1 MFTSV
6 SEKSKVVSFLLS
18 AHYKEGQLTKSVFA
32 LAHSRI
38 VIECTRSMAARL
50 PLILCVASTLVLNA
64 CVVGPKYNRPSVP
77 TPPAFKE
84 LATPIV
90 ADTAAWKTA
99 QPKDDTLRGKWW
111 EIYNDPQLNQLEEKA
126 TTSNQNIAAAAETF
140 LAARAL
146 VRQAR
151 SQYFPTLTTNP
162 SLINSRPSP
171 AQLGAL
177 QAGSS
182 SGSGIALKSYTD
194 YSLPFDASWEPDLWG
209 RVRNGVRANV
219 FAAQASAADLQNV
232 RLSEQ
237 AELAVDYYEL
247 RAQDALKEI
256 LDSTVTAYR
265 DTLDLSNSLYRSG
278 LGTDEAV
285 AQAEAQLKAAQAQ
298 DSNLGISRAQYEHA
312 IAVLVGEPAS
322 IFSLPPLSLQVNPPA
337 IPVGIPSEI
346 LERRPDIAAAERG
359 MAQANAQIGVAKAA
373 YFPDIL
379 LSAAAGFGNTS
390 FISWFTWPSRFWS
403 VGPSVAETI
412 FDAGL
417 RRATMDQYR
426 ATYDQTVANYRE
438 TVLVAFQQVEDNL
451 ASLRILSQ
459 TIDQQDAAVEAAA
472 RGLREA
478 TVRYKT
484 GLDPYLNVIVAQT
497 ILLNDQQTAVNFRME
512 KMVASVQLI
521 KALGGGWDVKTMPSP
536 NELRSRNSKVAVI
549 SSDH

>member
-6 SEKSKVVSFLLS
+6 SENSNVISFLLP
-18 AHYKEGQLTKSVFA
+18 ARCKNGQMTTSVFA
-32 LAHSRI
+32 PAHRRV
-38 VIECTRSMAARL
+38 VIECLGSVVARL
-50 PLILCVASTLVLNA
+50 PLTLCVACALFLGA
-64 CVVGPKYNRPSVP
+64 CVVGPKYNRPSTP

-84 LATPIV
+84 LATPA
-90 ADTAAWKTA
+90 ADAAAWKTA
-99 QPKDDTLRGKWW
+99 QPGDAAIRGKWW
-111 EIYNDPQLNQLEEKA
+111 EIYNDPRLNQLEEQA
-126 TTSNQNIAAAAETF
+126 AASNQNIAAAAASF
-140 LAARAL
+140 LVARAL

-151 SQYFPTLTTNP
+151 SQYFPTVTSNP
-162 SLINSRPSP
+162 SIIYARPSP

-177 QAGSS
+177 QTGTS

-247 RAQDALKEI
+247 RAQDSLKEL
-256 LDSTVTAYR
+256 LDSTVSAYQ
-265 DTLDLSNSLYRSG
+265 DSLDLSKSLYRSG
-278 LGTDEAV
+278 LGTDETV

-298 DSNLGISRAQYEHA
+298 DSNLGILRAQYVHA
-312 IAVLVGEPAS
+312 IAVLVGESAS
-322 IFSLPPLSLQVNPPA
+322 TFSLPPLSLQMNPPT
-337 IPVGIPSEI
+337 IPVGIPSEV

-359 MAQANAQIGVAKAA
+359 VAQANAQIGVAKAA
-373 YFPDIL
+373 YFPNIL

-390 FISWFTWPSRFWS
+390 ITGWFTWPSRFWS

-438 TVLVAFQQVEDNL
+438 TVLIAFQQVEDNL

-472 RGLREA
+472 RSLREA
-478 TVRYKT
+478 TVRYKA
-484 GLDPYLNVIVAQT
+484 GVDPYLNVVVAQT
-497 ILLNDQQTAVNFRME
+497 TLLNDQQTAVNFRME

-521 KALGGGWDVKTMPSP
+521 KALGGGWDVKSIPP
-536 NELRSRNSKVAVI
+536 PDELRSRSSKPAVL
-549 SSDH
+549 STDR